1 VPLNPF
7 SSVYSSKTDEELLAL
22 AADQDALNE
31 DARSALTEEIGRRNL
46 PIESP
51 VRTDADAAAATLS
64 DSKSSEQRVPSDEKP
79 SRYNSAGWQML
90 LFLLHLAAVYV
101 IVKFFTQW
109 LAGWTRGTV
118 LPLLQNPT
126 SYSRLEFL
134 YSHLF
139 ALTFLPAFFAGL
151 INARFKQK
159 AAQFVWLVPTVIL
172 AYKFATFPAPSALQ
186 SQFSAAFHQYF
197 GGGFVI
203 AEFRNWREFWN
214 LIRSNSDM
222 MRGMAQ
228 MQYTA
233 PFYAGVAYSLA
244 AWIGRQTDLNR
255 RVKDKV
261 ESWERSRF
269 GHQSYDPIK

>member
-1 VPLNPF
+1 MV
-7 SSVYSSKTDEELLAL
+7 
-22 AADQDALNE
+22 
-31 DARSALTEEIGRRNL
+31 GRRNL

-101 IVKFFTQW
+101 IVKFFTPW

-186 SQFSAAFHQYF
+186 SQFSA
-197 GGGFVI
+197 
-203 AEFRNWREFWN
+203 
-214 LIRSNSDM
+214 
-222 MRGMAQ
+222 
-228 MQYTA
+228 
-233 PFYAGVAYSLA
+233 YSL
-244 AWIGRQTDLNR
+244 GGLDQTN
-255 RVKDKV
+255 
-261 ESWERSRF
+261 
-269 GHQSYDPIK
+269 